1 MQAREALSSRAA
13 PFRAE
18 VGLPQPSHAQA
29 LRLIC
34 CFAPGTAARRTGSL
48 APLAAPPLRDL
59 VGAAPALPVFPA
71 QLAAASLGF
80 PAMPS
85 LRPHGPCLLPE

>member
-1 MQAREALSSRAA
+1 MQAREALSSQAA
-13 PFRAE
+13 PSGAE
-18 VGLPQPSHAQA
+18 GGLPQPSHARG
-29 LRLIC
+29 LRRIC
-34 CFAPGTAARRTGSL
+34 CFAPGTAARRTGHP

-59 VGAAPALPVFPA
+59 VGTAHALPVFPA
-71 QLAAASLGF
+71 QLAAASLGL